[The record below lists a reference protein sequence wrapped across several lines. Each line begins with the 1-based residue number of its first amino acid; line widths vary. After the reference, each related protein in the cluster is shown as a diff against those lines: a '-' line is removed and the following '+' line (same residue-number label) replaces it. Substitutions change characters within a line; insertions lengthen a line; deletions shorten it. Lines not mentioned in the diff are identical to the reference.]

1 MFIIKFNDIETPT
14 QYATRED
21 AVRELESMFGDIQLD
36 EMNIAFWP
44 SISARGYT
52 KIEVIEQ

>member
-21 AVRELESMFGDIQLD
+21 AIRELESMFGDIKLD
-36 EMNIAFWP
+36 EMNIMFWP

-52 KIEVIEQ
+52 KIELVEQ

>member
-21 AVRELESMFGDIQLD
+21 AVRELLSMFGDIELD

-44 SISARGYT
+44 SVSARGYT
-52 KIEVIEQ
+52 KIEIVEQ

>member
-14 QYATRED
+14 QYGTRED
-21 AVRELESMFGDIQLD
+21 AIRELESMFGDIELD

-52 KIEVIEQ
+52 KIEVKEQ